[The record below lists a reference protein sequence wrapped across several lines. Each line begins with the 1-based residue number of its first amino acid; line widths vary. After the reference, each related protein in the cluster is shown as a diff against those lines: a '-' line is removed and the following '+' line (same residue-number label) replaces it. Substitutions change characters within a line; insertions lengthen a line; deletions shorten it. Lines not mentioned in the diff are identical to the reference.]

1 MPSFELLDKV
11 ADAYTPL
18 LGVAW
23 LALIGQSAIFRQ
35 WRRAFWRLVLG
46 LSALVIAYSFMWAD
60 NAFLWWPSVGLD
72 YSTHSAVALALAA
85 AIGASSPGLRL
96 PVAATVLAYFLLM
109 LHQQY
114 HTVADIVS
122 TSAAVAAPL
131 AALVYFLRC
140 RVEAAASSFKPNP
153 FRKSA

>member
-1 MPSFELLDKV
+1 
-11 ADAYTPL
+11 
-18 LGVAW
+18 
-23 LALIGQSAIFRQ
+23 
-35 WRRAFWRLVLG
+35 

-131 AALVYFLRC
+131 AALVYVLRG

-153 FRKSA
+153 FRRSA